1 LDEALNH
8 YDQALTLY
16 QQQQQPLGESDTR
29 FERGD
34 VFRMRGD
41 LDAAMNEF
49 SKAIALVERVLK
61 TLSTPQQWSTFLH
74 QYAELYAQA
83 VITEVRLNED
93 EQARALL
100 TSFVRI
106 AGLPPV
112 EKYLKAYED
121 SLPTS
126 GENMTEEEIRAN
138 KDLIKRL
145 RQIRKGL

>member
-1 LDEALNH
+1 L
-8 YDQALTLY
+8 
-16 QQQQQPLGESDTR
+16 R
-29 FERGD
+29 
-34 VFRMRGD
+34 
-41 LDAAMNEF
+41 
-49 SKAIALVERVLK
+49 
-61 TLSTPQQWSTFLH
+61 

-93 EQARALL
+93 ERARALL

-106 AGLPPV
+106 AGLPPI

-138 KDLIKRL
+138 KDLVKRL